1 MYNLTVGFNLKKF
14 ESGFCKTTRRA
25 KQMSEFE
32 SFLADR
38 LAEKKELYVQFKQ
51 LQSKQEKETVM
62 KK

>member
-1 MYNLTVGFNLKKF
+1 MYNLTEGFNLKKF

-38 LAEKKELYVQFKQ
+38 LAEKKELYIQFKQ
-51 LQSKQEKETVM
+51 LQSK
-62 KK
+62 